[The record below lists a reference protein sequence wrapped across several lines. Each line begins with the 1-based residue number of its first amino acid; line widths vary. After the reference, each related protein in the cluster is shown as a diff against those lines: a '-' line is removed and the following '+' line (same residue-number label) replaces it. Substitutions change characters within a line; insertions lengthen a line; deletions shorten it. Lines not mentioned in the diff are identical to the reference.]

1 MLVRKERLLYSGD
14 KKPGEK
20 ADLCPR
26 KPTPK
31 ILINNKSV
39 VFFFCVC
46 VCVCVCLSIV
56 GASDD
61 KESACNVG
69 DWGLISVLGRSS
81 GEENGN
87 PFQYFCLENSMN
99 RGAWWTTV
107 HGFAKSQT

>member
-39 VFFFCVC
+39 CVC
-46 VCVCVCLSIV
+46 VCVLSIV
-56 GASDD
+56 GASDG

-87 PFQYFCLENSMN
+87 QFQYFCLENSMN

-107 HGFAKSQT
+107 HGFAKNQT